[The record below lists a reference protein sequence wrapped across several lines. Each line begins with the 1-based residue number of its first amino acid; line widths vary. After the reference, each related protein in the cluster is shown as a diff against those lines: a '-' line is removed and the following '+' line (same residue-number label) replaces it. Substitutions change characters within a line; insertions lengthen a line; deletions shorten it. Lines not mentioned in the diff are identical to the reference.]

1 MVRKYEAGAL
11 RDYFKL
17 NEQLHQLILA
27 AARNPTLAQM
37 QLSLSGRVR
46 RARYIAN
53 MSTARW
59 TRAVAEH
66 EKIFEALAARDG
78 KRLAVLWKEH
88 RANKQQTVHEAL
100 HKCPAPHPTDFYAG
114 GGGGGD

>member
-17 NEQLHQLILA
+17 NEQIHQLILA

-46 RARYIAN
+46 RARYMAN
-53 MSTARW
+53 MSPARW

-66 EKIFEALAARDG
+66 EKIFETLAARDG
-78 KRLAVLWKEH
+78 KRLAVLLKEH
-88 RANKQQTVHEAL
+88 LARSEEHTHEL
-100 HKCPAPHPTDFYAG
+100 QSLMRL
-114 GGGGGD
+114 